1 MRRSPSSGKIGT
13 AWRHLVGGHPRRVL
27 NAGLVVLQKRLRP
40 LHAFAMPSHY
50 GIEVTNLCHG
60 GCRLCPVGEGR
71 QSRPL
76 GCMSWEHF
84 CDVLSQVENYATLI
98 CLYAWGEP
106 FEHPRAYDM
115 IRHVKDR
122 GIYAKVSTNTHPFRP
137 EDAERLVASGLDEL
151 AVSLHG
157 VSEQTYRSYQPQH
170 SLADVIEKTRS
181 IVAAKERL
189 KSSTPAIHF
198 NFIVLR
204 QNEHEIEDLR
214 RLAASLKVDYQLVQT
229 SLHLRLLPY
238 DRQMNLRGVGEEE
251 LRCERIQ
258 RIREWLPQDDRL
270 LLPGYQYIR
279 EHDGRLPPPGWQPG
293 CPMPWYLTVI
303 SWNGDVNLCS
313 GIYDCRH
320 RVGNVFETPLKAIW
334 NNDLYQAARKALRDG
349 QSGDTPMLC
358 GQCGGIL
365 L

>member
-1 MRRSPSSGKIGT
+1 MRRSLNLRRFGT
-13 AWRHLVGGHPRRVL
+13 AWRQLVGGHPRRVL

-40 LHAFAMPSHY
+40 LRAFAMPVHY

-71 QSRPL
+71 QGRPL
-76 GCMSWEHF
+76 GSMSWEHF
-84 CDVLSQVENYATLI
+84 GRVVDQVEDYATLI

-106 FEHPRAYDM
+106 FEHPRLFDM
-115 IRHVKDR
+115 IRHIKDR
-122 GIYAKVSTNTHPFRP
+122 GIYVKVSTNTHPFRL

-157 VSEQTYRSYQPQH
+157 ASEATYRLYQPQY
-170 SLADVIEKTRS
+170 SLAEVLEKTRG

-189 KSSTPAIHF
+189 KSRTPAIHF
-198 NFIVLR
+198 NFVVLK

-214 RLAASLKVDYQLVQT
+214 RLAASLSVGCQLVQT

-238 DRQMNLRGVGEEE
+238 DLQMNPRDVSEEE
-251 LRCERIQ
+251 LRQERLR
-258 RIREWLPQDDRL
+258 RIGEWLPQDNRQIL
-270 LLPGYQYIR
+270 QGYQYIR
-279 EHDGRLPPPGWQPG
+279 EHDGRLPPPSLQPG

-313 GIYDCRH
+313 GIFSSRH
-320 RVGNVFETPLKAIW
+320 SIGNIFEAPLKTIW
-334 NNDLYQAARKALRDG
+334 NNDLCRAARKSLRDR
-349 QSGDTPMLC
+349 QPGDTPAPC